1 MMKAEFIPFT
11 PEATSNET
19 YIQYMSVFEEVKRYR
34 ESLSLEAGILY
45 GYMKSR
51 LIYFVRQGEPL
62 IDENGHTYIIMSQE
76 EIKFH
81 IKKRSN
87 DSVARVLKELESV
100 GLIRREKQGNDF
112 LNGQVIRKNPD
123 RIYVGQ
129 INLLPTDYFEQNP
142 WRKDG
147 SKIVDPFKANGDL
160 SKESLS
166 RFFDKEMV
174 SAFKEKQS
182 SYPVVPK
189 NGSTGKSQSDAVVP
203 KNGTTGNSVKSAFSN
218 FESSQKSHSDAVLPK
233 NGSILINTTINETD
247 NETIND
253 TSIGFAQQTDEKN
266 SQIPK
271 TEVEWFKESFNRTFL
286 TQQTIDYL
294 CLFNDLNLTR
304 QLIDQIF
311 GEKRHVENMRVFG
324 DKKNGL
330 KTKYS
335 KIKGEIFALELE
347 NTVRVFISQVKTAK
361 NKIKNKVA
369 YFRAMMQNLWETCLL
384 NQDFYGD
391 QLAFD
396 AGSCTFITPLKNI
409 QFTSKEE
416 RFAYIYGSDRP
427 YHNGVA
433 TKPHSDAEMITE
445 DTTEEPSAVNRI
457 KETQTIS
464 EKPVVIRKEREVTRQ
479 TINSVSTYQSN
490 KLARTEIIPD
500 HIAHPE
506 KYQAHDSQEQLRKA
520 ELSLKSITTGLTPDE
535 MQELQYLEQ
544 LETQTA

>member
-1 MMKAEFIPFT
+1 MKAEFIPFT

-19 YIQYMSVFEEVKRYR
+19 YIQYMTVFEEVKRYR
-34 ESLSLEAGILY
+34 DALSLEAGIIY

-51 LIYFVRQGEPL
+51 LMYFANRGEAL
-62 IDENGHTYIIMSQE
+62 IDEKGHNYIIMSQE
-76 EIKFH
+76 EMKFH
-81 IKKRSN
+81 LKKNSN
-87 DSVARVLKELESV
+87 ATIARVLKELESV

-123 RIYVGQ
+123 RIYIGQ
-129 INLLPTDYFEQNP
+129 INLLPTDKFEKEM

-147 SKIVDPFKANGDL
+147 TKVVDPFKANGDL
-160 SKESLS
+160 TKEGLS
-166 RFFDKEMV
+166 TFFANSMPT
-174 SAFKEKQS
+174 SIAS
-182 SYPVVPK
+182 RTLARPVVSK
-189 NGSTGKSQSDAVVP
+189 NESTGECQSDAVVSKNETTGNAVKTGFSNFDTSQKSQSDAVVS
-203 KNGTTGNSVKSAFSN
+203 KNET
-218 FESSQKSHSDAVLPK
+218 
-233 NGSILINTTINETD
+233 IIINTTNETD
-247 NETIND
+247 KETIND
-253 TSIGFAQQTDEKN
+253 TSSGAVQRTDTKN

-271 TEVEWFKESFNRTFL
+271 TEVEWFKENFNRTFL

-294 CLFNDLNLTR
+294 CLFNDLKLTR

-347 NTVRVFISQVKTAK
+347 KTVRVFISQVKTAK

-396 AGSCTFITPLKNI
+396 AGSCTFITPLKNV

-416 RFAYIYGSDRP
+416 RFAYIYGSNRP

-433 TKPHSDAEMITE
+433 TKQNSDTETNTE
-445 DTTEEPSAVNRI
+445 DTTKEHEEVNRI
-457 KETQTIS
+457 KETLTIS
-464 EKPVVIRKEREVTRQ
+464 EKPVVIQKEQEVARQ
-479 TINSVSTYQSN
+479 AINSVSTYQPN
-490 KLARTEIIPD
+490 RLARTEIIPD

-535 MQELQYLEQ
+535 MKELKYLEQ
-544 LETQTA
+544 LETQSA

>member
-1 MMKAEFIPFT
+1 MKAEFIPFT

-19 YIQYMSVFEEVKRYR
+19 YIQYMTVFEEVKRYR
-34 ESLSLEAGILY
+34 DALSLEAGILY

-51 LIYFVRQGEPL
+51 LMYFANRGEAL
-62 IDENGHTYIIMSQE
+62 IDEKGHNYIIMSQE
-76 EIKFH
+76 EMKFH
-81 IKKRSN
+81 LKKNSN
-87 DSVARVLKELESV
+87 ATIARVLKELESV

-129 INLLPTDYFEQNP
+129 IILLPTDKFEKEM

-147 SKIVDPFKANGDL
+147 TKVVDPFKANGDL
-160 SKESLS
+160 TKEGLSTFFANSMTTSIASRTLARSVVSKNE
-166 RFFDKEMV
+166 
-174 SAFKEKQS
+174 
-182 SYPVVPK
+182 
-189 NGSTGKSQSDAVVP
+189 STGESQSDAVVSKNETTGNAVKTRFSNFDTSQKSQSDAVVS
-203 KNGTTGNSVKSAFSN
+203 KNET
-218 FESSQKSHSDAVLPK
+218 
-233 NGSILINTTINETD
+233 IIINTINETD
-247 NETIND
+247 KETIND
-253 TSIGFAQQTDEKN
+253 TSSGAVQRTDAKN

-271 TEVEWFKESFNRTFL
+271 TEVEWFKENFNRTFL

-294 CLFNDLNLTR
+294 CLFNDLKLTR

-347 NTVRVFISQVKTAK
+347 KTVRVFISQVKTAK

-396 AGSCTFITPLKNI
+396 AGSCTFITPLKNV

-433 TKPHSDAEMITE
+433 TKPNSDTETNTE
-445 DTTEEPSAVNRI
+445 DTTEEPSVVNRI

-464 EKPVVIRKEREVTRQ
+464 EEPVVIQKEQEVTRQ
-479 TINSVSTYQSN
+479 SINSVSTYQPN
-490 KLARTEIIPD
+490 RLARTEIIPD

-535 MQELQYLEQ
+535 MKELKYLEQ
-544 LETQTA
+544 LETQSA

>member
-1 MMKAEFIPFT
+1 MKAEFIPFT

-19 YIQYMSVFEEVKRYR
+19 YILYMTVFQEVKRYR
-34 ESLSLEAGILY
+34 DALSLEAGILY

-51 LIYFVRQGEPL
+51 LIYFANREDAL
-62 IDENGHTYIIMSQE
+62 IDEKGHNYIIMSQE
-76 EIKFH
+76 EMKFH
-81 IKKRSN
+81 LKVNSRATIN
-87 DSVARVLKELESV
+87 RVLKELESV

-112 LNGQVIRKNPD
+112 LNGHVIRKNPD

-129 INLLPTDYFEQNP
+129 INLLPTDKFEKEM

-147 SKIVDPFKANGDL
+147 TKVLDPFKANGDL
-160 SKESLS
+160 TKEGLS
-166 RFFDKEMV
+166 TFFAKNMPT
-174 SAFKEKQS
+174 SIS
-182 SYPVVPK
+182 SSTSVHPVCTK
-189 NGSTGKSQSDAVVP
+189 NEHTGKSKSESVRT
-203 KNGTTGNSVKSAFSN
+203 KN
-218 FESSQKSHSDAVLPK
+218 EH
-233 NGSILINTTINETD
+233 ILINTINETD

-294 CLFNDLNLTR
+294 CLFNDLKLTR
-304 QLIDQIF
+304 LLIDQIF

-347 NTVRVFISQVKTAK
+347 KAVRVFISQVKTAK

-396 AGSCTFITPLKNI
+396 AGSCTFITPLKNV

-416 RFAYIYGSDRP
+416 RFDYIYGSNRP

-433 TKPHSDAEMITE
+433 TKPHLDTETNTE
-445 DTTEEPSAVNRI
+445 DTIKEPKEVNRI

-464 EKPVVIRKEREVTRQ
+464 EKPVVIQKEQEVNRQ
-479 TINSVSTYQSN
+479 AINSVSTYQPN
-490 KLARTEIIPD
+490 RLARTEIIPD

-535 MQELQYLEQ
+535 MQELKYLEQ

>member
-1 MMKAEFIPFT
+1 MKAELIPFT

-19 YIQYMSVFEEVKRYR
+19 YILYMTVFQEVKRYR
-34 ESLSLEAGILY
+34 DALSLEAGILY

-51 LIYFVRQGEPL
+51 LIYFANREDAL
-62 IDENGHTYIIMSQE
+62 IDEKGHNYIIMSQE
-76 EIKFH
+76 EMKFH
-81 IKKRSN
+81 LKVNSRATINR
-87 DSVARVLKELESV
+87 ALKELESV

-112 LNGQVIRKNPD
+112 LNGHVIRKNPD

-129 INLLPTDYFEQNP
+129 INLLPTDKFEKEM

-147 SKIVDPFKANGDL
+147 TKVLDPFKDNGDL
-160 SKESLS
+160 TKEGLS
-166 RFFDKEMV
+166 TFFAKNMPT
-174 SAFKEKQS
+174 SIS
-182 SYPVVPK
+182 SSTLVHPVCTK
-189 NGSTGKSQSDAVVP
+189 NEHKGKSKSDSVRT
-203 KNGTTGNSVKSAFSN
+203 KN
-218 FESSQKSHSDAVLPK
+218 EH
-233 NGSILINTTINETD
+233 ILINTINETD

-253 TSIGFAQQTDEKN
+253 TSIGFAQQT
-266 SQIPK
+266 
-271 TEVEWFKESFNRTFL
+271 
-286 TQQTIDYL
+286 IDYL
-294 CLFNDLNLTR
+294 CLFNDLKLTR

-347 NTVRVFISQVKTAK
+347 KTVRVFISQVKTAK

-384 NQDFYGD
+384 NQEFYGD

-396 AGSCTFITPLKNI
+396 AGSCTFITPLKNV

-433 TKPHSDAEMITE
+433 TKPHSDKETNTE
-445 DTTEEPSAVNRI
+445 DTTEEASEFNRI

-464 EKPVVIRKEREVTRQ
+464 EKPVVIQKEQEVARQ
-479 TINSVSTYQSN
+479 SINSVSTYQPN
-490 KLARTEIIPD
+490 RLARTEIIPD

-506 KYQAHDSQEQLRKA
+506 KYQAHDSQAQLRQA
-520 ELSLKSITTGLTPDE
+520 ELSLKSITIGLTPDE
-535 MQELQYLEQ
+535 MQELKHLKQ
-544 LETQTA
+544 LETQSAQSA

>member
-1 MMKAEFIPFT
+1 MKAEFIPFT

-19 YIQYMSVFEEVKRYR
+19 YIQYMTVFEEVKRYR
-34 ESLSLEAGILY
+34 DALSLEAGILY

-51 LIYFVRQGEPL
+51 LMYFANRGEAL
-62 IDENGHTYIIMSQE
+62 IDEKGHNYIIMSQE
-76 EIKFH
+76 EMKFH
-81 IKKRSN
+81 LKKNSN
-87 DSVARVLKELESV
+87 ATIARVLKELESV

-123 RIYVGQ
+123 RIYIGQ
-129 INLLPTDYFEQNP
+129 INLLPTDKFEKEM

-147 SKIVDPFKANGDL
+147 TKVVDPFKANGDL
-160 SKESLS
+160 TKEGLS
-166 RFFDKEMV
+166 TFFANSMPT
-174 SAFKEKQS
+174 SIAS
-182 SYPVVPK
+182 RTLARPVVSK
-189 NGSTGKSQSDAVVP
+189 NESTGECQSDAVVSKNETTGNAVKTGFSNFDTSQKSQSDAVVS
-203 KNGTTGNSVKSAFSN
+203 KNET
-218 FESSQKSHSDAVLPK
+218 
-233 NGSILINTTINETD
+233 IIINTTNETD
-247 NETIND
+247 KETIND
-253 TSIGFAQQTDEKN
+253 TSSGAVQRTDAKN

-271 TEVEWFKESFNRTFL
+271 TEVEWFKENFNRTFL

-294 CLFNDLNLTR
+294 CLFNDLKLTR

-396 AGSCTFITPLKNI
+396 AGSCTFITPLKNV

-416 RFAYIYGSDRP
+416 RFAYIYGSNRP

-433 TKPHSDAEMITE
+433 TKQNSDTETNTE
-445 DTTEEPSAVNRI
+445 DTTEEASEFNRI

-464 EKPVVIRKEREVTRQ
+464 EKPVVIQKEQEVARQ
-479 TINSVSTYQSN
+479 AINSVSTYQPN
-490 KLARTEIIPD
+490 RLARTEIIPD

-535 MQELQYLEQ
+535 MKELKYLEQ
-544 LETQTA
+544 LETQSA

>member
-1 MMKAEFIPFT
+1 MKAEFIPFT

-19 YIQYMSVFEEVKRYR
+19 YIQYMTVFEEVKRYR
-34 ESLSLEAGILY
+34 DALSLEAGILY

-51 LIYFVRQGEPL
+51 LMYFANRGEAL
-62 IDENGHTYIIMSQE
+62 IDEKGHNYIIMSQE
-76 EIKFH
+76 EMKFH
-81 IKKRSN
+81 LKKNSN
-87 DSVARVLKELESV
+87 ATIARVLKELESV

-129 INLLPTDYFEQNP
+129 INLLPTDKFEKEM

-147 SKIVDPFKANGDL
+147 TKVVDPFKANGDL
-160 SKESLS
+160 TKEGLS
-166 RFFDKEMV
+166 TFFANSMTT
-174 SAFKEKQS
+174 SIAS
-182 SYPVVPK
+182 RTLARPVVSK
-189 NGSTGKSQSDAVVP
+189 NESTGESQSDAVVSKNETTGNAVKTGFSNFDTSQKSQSDAVVS
-203 KNGTTGNSVKSAFSN
+203 KNET
-218 FESSQKSHSDAVLPK
+218 
-233 NGSILINTTINETD
+233 ILINTINETD
-247 NETIND
+247 KETIND
-253 TSIGFAQQTDEKN
+253 TSSGAVQRTDAKN

-271 TEVEWFKESFNRTFL
+271 TEVEWFKENFNRTFL

-294 CLFNDLNLTR
+294 CLFNDLKLTR

-369 YFRAMMQNLWETCLL
+369 YFRAMIQNLWETCLL

-396 AGSCTFITPLKNI
+396 AGSCTFITPLKNV

-416 RFAYIYGSDRP
+416 RFAYIYGSNRP

-433 TKPHSDAEMITE
+433 TKQNSDTETNTE
-445 DTTEEPSAVNRI
+445 DTTEEASEFNRI

-464 EKPVVIRKEREVTRQ
+464 EKPVVIQKEQEVARQ
-479 TINSVSTYQSN
+479 AINSVSTYQPN
-490 KLARTEIIPD
+490 RLARTEIIPD

-535 MQELQYLEQ
+535 MKELKYLEQ
-544 LETQTA
+544 LETQSA

>member
-19 YIQYMSVFEEVKRYR
+19 YIQYMTVFEEVKRYR
-34 ESLSLEAGILY
+34 DALSLEAGILY

-51 LIYFVRQGEPL
+51 LMYFANRGEAL
-62 IDENGHTYIIMSQE
+62 IDEKGHNYIIMSQE
-76 EIKFH
+76 EMKFH
-81 IKKRSN
+81 LKKNSN
-87 DSVARVLKELESV
+87 ATIARVLKELESV

-123 RIYVGQ
+123 RIYIGQ
-129 INLLPTDYFEQNP
+129 INLLPTDKFEKEM

-147 SKIVDPFKANGDL
+147 TKVVDPFKANGDL
-160 SKESLS
+160 TKEGLS
-166 RFFDKEMV
+166 TFFANSMPT
-174 SAFKEKQS
+174 SIAS
-182 SYPVVPK
+182 RTLARPVVSK
-189 NGSTGKSQSDAVVP
+189 NESTGECQSDAVVSKNETTGNAVKTGFSNFDTSQKSQSDAVVS
-203 KNGTTGNSVKSAFSN
+203 KNET
-218 FESSQKSHSDAVLPK
+218 
-233 NGSILINTTINETD
+233 IIINTTNETD
-247 NETIND
+247 KETIND
-253 TSIGFAQQTDEKN
+253 TSSGAVQRTDTKN

-271 TEVEWFKESFNRTFL
+271 TEVEWFKENFNRTFL

-294 CLFNDLNLTR
+294 CLFNDLKLTR

-396 AGSCTFITPLKNI
+396 AGSCTFITPLKNV

-416 RFAYIYGSDRP
+416 RFAYIYGSNRP

-433 TKPHSDAEMITE
+433 TKQNSDTETNTE
-445 DTTEEPSAVNRI
+445 DTTEEASEFNRI

-464 EKPVVIRKEREVTRQ
+464 EKPVVIQKEQEVARQ
-479 TINSVSTYQSN
+479 AINSVSTYQPN
-490 KLARTEIIPD
+490 RLARTEIIPD

-506 KYQAHDSQEQLRKA
+506 KYQVHDSQEQLRKA

-535 MQELQYLEQ
+535 MKELKYLEQ
-544 LETQTA
+544 LETQSA

>member
-19 YIQYMSVFEEVKRYR
+19 YIQYMTVFEEVKRYR
-34 ESLSLEAGILY
+34 DALSLEAGILY

-51 LIYFVRQGEPL
+51 LIYFANRGEAL
-62 IDENGHTYIIMSQE
+62 IDEKGHNYIIMSQE
-76 EIKFH
+76 EMKFH
-81 IKKRSN
+81 LKKNSN
-87 DSVARVLKELESV
+87 ATIARVLKELESV

-129 INLLPTDYFEQNP
+129 INLQPTDKFEKEI

-147 SKIVDPFKANGDL
+147 TKVIDPFKANGDL
-160 SKESLS
+160 TKEGLS
-166 RFFDKEMV
+166 TFFANNMPT
-174 SAFKEKQS
+174 SIS
-182 SYPVVPK
+182 SNTFARPVVSK
-189 NGSTGKSQSDAVVP
+189 NESTGKFQSNAVVS
-203 KNGTTGNSVKSAFSN
+203 KNESTGNSVKSTFSN
-218 FESSQKSHSDAVLPK
+218 FESSQKSQSDAVVSK
-233 NGSILINTTINETD
+233 NETILINTIKDTTT
-247 NETIND
+247 ETIND
-253 TSIGFAQQTDEKN
+253 TSIGTIQRTDEKN

-271 TEVEWFKESFNRTFL
+271 TEIEWFKENFNRTFL

-294 CLFNDLNLTR
+294 CLFNDLKLTR
-304 QLIDQIF
+304 KLIDQIF
-311 GEKRHVENMRVFG
+311 GEKKHVENMRVFG

-347 NTVRVFISQVKTAK
+347 KAVRVFISQVKTAK

-396 AGSCTFITPLKNI
+396 AGSCTFITPLKNV

-416 RFAYIYGSDRP
+416 RFAYIYGSNRP

-433 TKPHSDAEMITE
+433 TKQNSDTETNTE
-445 DTTEEPSAVNRI
+445 DTTKEPSAVNRI

-464 EKPVVIRKEREVTRQ
+464 EKPVVIRKEQEVTRQ

>member
-19 YIQYMSVFEEVKRYR
+19 YIQYMTVFEEVKRYR
-34 ESLSLEAGILY
+34 DALSLEAGILY

-51 LIYFVRQGEPL
+51 LMYFANRGEAL
-62 IDENGHTYIIMSQE
+62 IDEKGHNYIIMSQE
-76 EIKFH
+76 EMKFH
-81 IKKRSN
+81 LKKNSN
-87 DSVARVLKELESV
+87 ATIARVLKELESV

-123 RIYVGQ
+123 RIYIGQ
-129 INLLPTDYFEQNP
+129 INLLPTDKFEKEM

-147 SKIVDPFKANGDL
+147 TKVVDPFKANGDL
-160 SKESLS
+160 TKEGLS
-166 RFFDKEMV
+166 TFFANSMPT
-174 SAFKEKQS
+174 SIAS
-182 SYPVVPK
+182 RTLARPVVSK
-189 NGSTGKSQSDAVVP
+189 NESTGECQSDAVVSKNETTGNAVKTGFSNFDTSQKSQSDAVVS
-203 KNGTTGNSVKSAFSN
+203 KNET
-218 FESSQKSHSDAVLPK
+218 
-233 NGSILINTTINETD
+233 IIINTTNETD
-247 NETIND
+247 KETIND
-253 TSIGFAQQTDEKN
+253 TSSGAVQRTDAKN

-271 TEVEWFKESFNRTFL
+271 TEVEWFKENFNRTFL

-294 CLFNDLNLTR
+294 CLFNDLKLTR

-396 AGSCTFITPLKNI
+396 AGSCTFITPLKNV

-416 RFAYIYGSDRP
+416 RFAYIYGSNRP

-433 TKPHSDAEMITE
+433 TKQNSDTETNTE
-445 DTTEEPSAVNRI
+445 DTTEEASEFNRI

-464 EKPVVIRKEREVTRQ
+464 EKPVVIQKEQEVARQ
-479 TINSVSTYQSN
+479 AINSVSTYQPN
-490 KLARTEIIPD
+490 RLARTEIIPD

-535 MQELQYLEQ
+535 IQELKYLEQ
-544 LETQTA
+544 VETQSA

>member
-1 MMKAEFIPFT
+1 MKAEFIPFT
-11 PEATSNET
+11 PEDTSNET
-19 YIQYMSVFEEVKRYR
+19 YILYMTVFQEVKRYR
-34 ESLSLEAGILY
+34 DALSLEAGILY

-51 LIYFVRQGEPL
+51 LIYFANREDAL
-62 IDENGHTYIIMSQE
+62 IDEKGHNYIIMSQE
-76 EIKFH
+76 EMKFH
-81 IKKRSN
+81 LKVNSRATN
-87 DSVARVLKELESV
+87 NRVLKELESV
-100 GLIRREKQGNDF
+100 GLIRREKRGNDF
-112 LNGQVIRKNPD
+112 LNGHVIRKNPD

-129 INLLPTDYFEQNP
+129 INLLPTDKFEKEM

-147 SKIVDPFKANGDL
+147 TKVLDPFKANGDL
-160 SKESLS
+160 TKEGLS
-166 RFFDKEMV
+166 TFFAKNMPT
-174 SAFKEKQS
+174 SIS
-182 SYPVVPK
+182 SSTSVHPVCTK
-189 NGSTGKSQSDAVVP
+189 NEHTGKSKSDSVRT
-203 KNGTTGNSVKSAFSN
+203 KN
-218 FESSQKSHSDAVLPK
+218 EH
-233 NGSILINTTINETD
+233 ILINTI

-271 TEVEWFKESFNRTFL
+271 TGVEWFKESFNRTFL

-294 CLFNDLNLTR
+294 CLFNDLKLTR

-347 NTVRVFISQVKTAK
+347 KTVRVFISQVKTAK
-361 NKIKNKVA
+361 NKIKNKIA

-384 NQDFYGD
+384 NQEFYGD

-396 AGSCTFITPLKNI
+396 AGSCTFITPLKNV
-409 QFTSKEE
+409 QFTSEEE

-433 TKPHSDAEMITE
+433 TKPHSDKERNTE
-445 DTTEEPSAVNRI
+445 DATKEPSEVNRI
-457 KETQTIS
+457 KEIQTIS
-464 EKPVVIRKEREVTRQ
+464 EKAVVIQKEQEVARQ
-479 TINSVSTYQSN
+479 SINSVSTYQPN
-490 KLARTEIIPD
+490 RLARTEIIPD

-506 KYQAHDSQEQLRKA
+506 KYQAHDSQAQLRQAK
-520 ELSLKSITTGLTPDE
+520 LSLKSITIGLTPDE
-535 MQELQYLEQ
+535 MQELKHLKQV
-544 LETQTA
+544 ETQSA

>member
-19 YIQYMSVFEEVKRYR
+19 YIQYMTVFEEVKRYR
-34 ESLSLEAGILY
+34 DALSLEAGIIY

-51 LIYFVRQGEPL
+51 LMYFANRGEAL
-62 IDENGHTYIIMSQE
+62 IDEKGHNYIIMSQE
-76 EIKFH
+76 EMKFH
-81 IKKRSN
+81 LKKNSN
-87 DSVARVLKELESV
+87 ATIARVLKELESV

-123 RIYVGQ
+123 RIYIGQ
-129 INLLPTDYFEQNP
+129 INLLPTDKFEKEM

-147 SKIVDPFKANGDL
+147 TKVVDPFKANGDL
-160 SKESLS
+160 TKEGLS
-166 RFFDKEMV
+166 TFFANSMPT
-174 SAFKEKQS
+174 SIAS
-182 SYPVVPK
+182 RTLARPVVSK
-189 NGSTGKSQSDAVVP
+189 NESTGECQSDAVVSKNETTGNAVKTGFSNFDTSQKSQSDAVVS
-203 KNGTTGNSVKSAFSN
+203 KNET
-218 FESSQKSHSDAVLPK
+218 
-233 NGSILINTTINETD
+233 IIINTTNETD
-247 NETIND
+247 KETIND
-253 TSIGFAQQTDEKN
+253 TSSGAVQRTDTKN

-271 TEVEWFKESFNRTFL
+271 TEVEWFKENFNRTFL

-294 CLFNDLNLTR
+294 CLFNDLKLTR

-347 NTVRVFISQVKTAK
+347 KTVRVFISQVKTAK

-396 AGSCTFITPLKNI
+396 AGSCTFITPLKNV

-416 RFAYIYGSDRP
+416 RFAYIYGSNRP

-433 TKPHSDAEMITE
+433 TKQNSDTETNTE
-445 DTTEEPSAVNRI
+445 DTTKEHEEVNRI
-457 KETQTIS
+457 KETLTIS
-464 EKPVVIRKEREVTRQ
+464 EKPVVIQKEQEVARQ
-479 TINSVSTYQSN
+479 AINSVSTYQPN
-490 KLARTEIIPD
+490 RLARTEIIPD

-535 MQELQYLEQ
+535 MKELKYLEQ
-544 LETQTA
+544 LETQSA

>member
-19 YIQYMSVFEEVKRYR
+19 YIQYMTVFEEVKRYR
-34 ESLSLEAGILY
+34 DALSLEAGILY

-51 LIYFVRQGEPL
+51 LMYFANRGEAL
-62 IDENGHTYIIMSQE
+62 IDEKGHNYIIMSQE
-76 EIKFH
+76 EMKFH
-81 IKKRSN
+81 LKKNSN
-87 DSVARVLKELESV
+87 ATIARVLKELESV

-129 INLLPTDYFEQNP
+129 INLLPTDKFEKEM

-147 SKIVDPFKANGDL
+147 TKVVDPFKANGDL
-160 SKESLS
+160 TKEGLS
-166 RFFDKEMV
+166 TFFANSMTT
-174 SAFKEKQS
+174 SIAS
-182 SYPVVPK
+182 RTLARPVVSK
-189 NGSTGKSQSDAVVP
+189 NESTGESQSDAVVSKNETTGNAVKTGFSNFDTSQKSQSDAVVS
-203 KNGTTGNSVKSAFSN
+203 KNET
-218 FESSQKSHSDAVLPK
+218 
-233 NGSILINTTINETD
+233 ILINTINETD
-247 NETIND
+247 KETIND
-253 TSIGFAQQTDEKN
+253 TSSGAVQRTDAKN

-271 TEVEWFKESFNRTFL
+271 TEVEWFKENFNRTFL

-294 CLFNDLNLTR
+294 CLFNDLKLTR

-347 NTVRVFISQVKTAK
+347 KTVRVFISQVKTAK

-396 AGSCTFITPLKNI
+396 VGSCTFITPLKNV

-416 RFAYIYGSDRP
+416 RFAYIYGSNRP

-433 TKPHSDAEMITE
+433 TKQNSDTETNTE
-445 DTTEEPSAVNRI
+445 DTTKEHEEVNRI

-464 EKPVVIRKEREVTRQ
+464 AKPVVIQKEQEVTRQ
-479 TINSVSTYQSN
+479 SINSVSTYQPN
-490 KLARTEIIPD
+490 RLARTEIIPD

-535 MQELQYLEQ
+535 MKELKYLEQ
-544 LETQTA
+544 LETQSA

>member
-19 YIQYMSVFEEVKRYR
+19 YIQYMTVFEEVKRYR
-34 ESLSLEAGILY
+34 DALSLEAGILY

-51 LIYFVRQGEPL
+51 LMYFANRGEAL
-62 IDENGHTYIIMSQE
+62 IDEKGHNYIIMSQE
-76 EIKFH
+76 EMKFH
-81 IKKRSN
+81 LKKNSN
-87 DSVARVLKELESV
+87 ATIARVLKELESV

-129 INLLPTDYFEQNP
+129 INLLPTDKFEKEM

-147 SKIVDPFKANGDL
+147 TKVVDPFKANGDL
-160 SKESLS
+160 TKEGLS
-166 RFFDKEMV
+166 TFFANSMTT
-174 SAFKEKQS
+174 SIAS
-182 SYPVVPK
+182 RTLARPVVSK
-189 NGSTGKSQSDAVVP
+189 NESTGESQSDAVVSKNETTGNAVKTGFSNFDTSQKSQSDAVVS
-203 KNGTTGNSVKSAFSN
+203 KNET
-218 FESSQKSHSDAVLPK
+218 
-233 NGSILINTTINETD
+233 ILINTINETD
-247 NETIND
+247 KETIND
-253 TSIGFAQQTDEKN
+253 TSSGAVQRTDAKN

-271 TEVEWFKESFNRTFL
+271 TEVEWFKENFNRTFL

-294 CLFNDLNLTR
+294 CLFNDLKLTR

-347 NTVRVFISQVKTAK
+347 KTVRVFIFQVKTAK

-391 QLAFD
+391 QLVFD
-396 AGSCTFITPLKNI
+396 AGSCTFITPLKNV

-433 TKPHSDAEMITE
+433 TKPNSDTETNSE
-445 DTTEEPSAVNRI
+445 DTTEEPSVVNRI

-464 EKPVVIRKEREVTRQ
+464 EEPVVIQKEQEVTRQ
-479 TINSVSTYQSN
+479 SINSVSTYQPN
-490 KLARTEIIPD
+490 RLARTEIIPD

-506 KYQAHDSQEQLRKA
+506 KYQANDSQEQLRKA

-535 MQELQYLEQ
+535 MKELKYLEQ
-544 LETQTA
+544 LETQSA

>member
-19 YIQYMSVFEEVKRYR
+19 YIQYMTVFEEVKRYR
-34 ESLSLEAGILY
+34 DALSLEAGILY

-51 LIYFVRQGEPL
+51 LMYFANRGEAL
-62 IDENGHTYIIMSQE
+62 IDEKGHNYIIMSQE
-76 EIKFH
+76 EMKFH
-81 IKKRSN
+81 LKKNSN
-87 DSVARVLKELESV
+87 ATIARVLKELESV
-100 GLIRREKQGNDF
+100 GLIRREKQGNVF

-123 RIYVGQ
+123 RIYIGQ

-218 FESSQKSHSDAVLPK
+218 FESSQKSHSDAVVSK
-233 NGSILINTTINETD
+233 NETILINTIKDTTT
-247 NETIND
+247 ETIND
-253 TSIGFAQQTDEKN
+253 TSIGTIQRTDEKN

-271 TEVEWFKESFNRTFL
+271 TEIEWFKENFNRTFL

-294 CLFNDLNLTR
+294 CLFNDLKLTR
-304 QLIDQIF
+304 KLIDQIF

-347 NTVRVFISQVKTAK
+347 KAVRVFISQVKTAK

-396 AGSCTFITPLKNI
+396 AGSCTFITPLKNV

-416 RFAYIYGSDRP
+416 RFDYIYGSNRP

-433 TKPHSDAEMITE
+433 TKPHLDTETNTE
-445 DTTEEPSAVNRI
+445 DTIKEPKEVNRI

-464 EKPVVIRKEREVTRQ
+464 EKPVVIQKEQEVNRQ
-479 TINSVSTYQSN
+479 AINSVSTYQPN
-490 KLARTEIIPD
+490 RLARTEIIPD

>member
-1 MMKAEFIPFT
+1 MKAEFIPFT

-19 YIQYMSVFEEVKRYR
+19 YIQYMTVFEEVKRYR
-34 ESLSLEAGILY
+34 DALSLEAGILY

-51 LIYFVRQGEPL
+51 LMYFANRGEAL
-62 IDENGHTYIIMSQE
+62 IDEKGHNYIIMSQE
-76 EIKFH
+76 EMKFH
-81 IKKRSN
+81 LKKNSN
-87 DSVARVLKELESV
+87 ATIARVLKELESV

-129 INLLPTDYFEQNP
+129 INLLPTDKFEKEM

-147 SKIVDPFKANGDL
+147 TKVVDPFKANGDL
-160 SKESLS
+160 TKEGLS
-166 RFFDKEMV
+166 TFFANSMTT
-174 SAFKEKQS
+174 SIAS
-182 SYPVVPK
+182 RTLARPVVSK
-189 NGSTGKSQSDAVVP
+189 NESTGESQSDAVVSKNETTGNAVKTGFSNFDTSQKSQSDAVVS
-203 KNGTTGNSVKSAFSN
+203 KNET
-218 FESSQKSHSDAVLPK
+218 
-233 NGSILINTTINETD
+233 ILINTINETD
-247 NETIND
+247 KETIND
-253 TSIGFAQQTDEKN
+253 TSSGAVQRTDAKN

-271 TEVEWFKESFNRTFL
+271 TEVEWFKENFNRTFL

-294 CLFNDLNLTR
+294 CLFNDLKLTR

-347 NTVRVFISQVKTAK
+347 KTVRVFISQVKTAK

-369 YFRAMMQNLWETCLL
+369 YLRAMMQNLWETCLL

-396 AGSCTFITPLKNI
+396 VGSCTFITPLKNV

-416 RFAYIYGSDRP
+416 RFAYIYGSNRP

-433 TKPHSDAEMITE
+433 TKQNSDTETNTE
-445 DTTEEPSAVNRI
+445 DTTKEHEEVNRI

-464 EKPVVIRKEREVTRQ
+464 AKPVVIQKEQEVTSQ
-479 TINSVSTYQSN
+479 AINSVSTYQPN
-490 KLARTEIIPD
+490 RLARTEIIPD

-535 MQELQYLEQ
+535 MKELKYLEQ
-544 LETQTA
+544 LETQSA

>member
-19 YIQYMSVFEEVKRYR
+19 YIQYMTVFEEVKRYR
-34 ESLSLEAGILY
+34 DALSLEAGILY

-51 LIYFVRQGEPL
+51 LMYFANRGEAL
-62 IDENGHTYIIMSQE
+62 IDEKGHNYIIMSQE
-76 EIKFH
+76 EMKFH
-81 IKKRSN
+81 LKKNSN
-87 DSVARVLKELESV
+87 ATIARVLKELESV

-123 RIYVGQ
+123 RIYIGQ
-129 INLLPTDYFEQNP
+129 INLLPTDKFEKEM

-147 SKIVDPFKANGDL
+147 TKVVDPFKANGDL
-160 SKESLS
+160 TKEGLS
-166 RFFDKEMV
+166 TFFANSMPT
-174 SAFKEKQS
+174 SIAS
-182 SYPVVPK
+182 RTLARPVVSK
-189 NGSTGKSQSDAVVP
+189 NESTGECQSDAVVSKNETTGNAVKTGFSNFDTSQKSQSDAVVS
-203 KNGTTGNSVKSAFSN
+203 KNET
-218 FESSQKSHSDAVLPK
+218 
-233 NGSILINTTINETD
+233 ILINTIKDTTT
-247 NETIND
+247 ETIND
-253 TSIGFAQQTDEKN
+253 TSIGFAQQTDAKN

-271 TEVEWFKESFNRTFL
+271 TEVEWFKENFNRTFL

-294 CLFNDLNLTR
+294 CLFNDLKLTR

-396 AGSCTFITPLKNI
+396 AGSCTFITPLKNV

-416 RFAYIYGSDRP
+416 RFAYIYGSNRP

-433 TKPHSDAEMITE
+433 TKQNSDTETNTE
-445 DTTEEPSAVNRI
+445 DTTEEASEFNRI

-464 EKPVVIRKEREVTRQ
+464 EKPVVIQKEQEVARQ
-479 TINSVSTYQSN
+479 AINSVSTYQPN
-490 KLARTEIIPD
+490 RLARTEIIPD

-535 MQELQYLEQ
+535 MKELKYLEQ
-544 LETQTA
+544 LETQSA

>member
-1 MMKAEFIPFT
+1 MKAEFIPFT

-19 YIQYMSVFEEVKRYR
+19 YIQYMTVFEEVKRYR
-34 ESLSLEAGILY
+34 DALSLEAGILY

-51 LIYFVRQGEPL
+51 LMYFANRGEPL
-62 IDENGHTYIIMSQE
+62 IDEKGHNYIIMSQE
-76 EIKFH
+76 EMKFH
-81 IKKRSN
+81 LKKNSN
-87 DSVARVLKELESV
+87 ATIARVLKELESV

-123 RIYVGQ
+123 RIYIGQ
-129 INLLPTDYFEQNP
+129 INLLPTDKFEKEM

-147 SKIVDPFKANGDL
+147 TKVVDPFKANGDL
-160 SKESLS
+160 TKEGLS
-166 RFFDKEMV
+166 TFFANSMPT
-174 SAFKEKQS
+174 SIAS
-182 SYPVVPK
+182 RTLARPVVSK
-189 NGSTGKSQSDAVVP
+189 NESTGECQSDDVVSKNETTGNAVKTGFSNFDTSQKSQSDAVVS
-203 KNGTTGNSVKSAFSN
+203 KNET
-218 FESSQKSHSDAVLPK
+218 
-233 NGSILINTTINETD
+233 IIINTTNETD
-247 NETIND
+247 KETIND
-253 TSIGFAQQTDEKN
+253 TSSGAVQRTDTKN

-271 TEVEWFKESFNRTFL
+271 TEVEWFKENFNRTFL

-294 CLFNDLNLTR
+294 CLFNDLKLTR

-347 NTVRVFISQVKTAK
+347 KTVRVFISQVKTAK

-396 AGSCTFITPLKNI
+396 AGSCTFITPLKNV

-416 RFAYIYGSDRP
+416 RFAYIYGSNRP

-433 TKPHSDAEMITE
+433 TKQNSDTETNTE
-445 DTTEEPSAVNRI
+445 DTTKEHEEVNRI
-457 KETQTIS
+457 KETLTIS
-464 EKPVVIRKEREVTRQ
+464 AKPVVIKKEQEVARQ
-479 TINSVSTYQSN
+479 AINSVSTYQPN
-490 KLARTEIIPD
+490 RLARTEIIPD

-535 MQELQYLEQ
+535 MKELKYLEQ
-544 LETQTA
+544 LETQSA

>member
-19 YIQYMSVFEEVKRYR
+19 YIQYMTVFEEVKRYR
-34 ESLSLEAGILY
+34 DALSLEAGILY

-51 LIYFVRQGEPL
+51 LMYFANRGEAL
-62 IDENGHTYIIMSQE
+62 IDEKGHNYIIMSQE
-76 EIKFH
+76 EMKFH
-81 IKKRSN
+81 LKKNSN
-87 DSVARVLKELESV
+87 ATIARVLKELESV

-123 RIYVGQ
+123 RIYIGQ
-129 INLLPTDYFEQNP
+129 INLLPTDKFEKEM

-147 SKIVDPFKANGDL
+147 TKVVDPFKANGDL
-160 SKESLS
+160 TKEGLS
-166 RFFDKEMV
+166 TFFANSMPT
-174 SAFKEKQS
+174 SIAS
-182 SYPVVPK
+182 RTLARPVVSK
-189 NGSTGKSQSDAVVP
+189 NESTGECQSDAVVSKNETTGNAVKTGFSNFDTSQKSQSDAVVS
-203 KNGTTGNSVKSAFSN
+203 KNET
-218 FESSQKSHSDAVLPK
+218 
-233 NGSILINTTINETD
+233 IIINTTNETD
-247 NETIND
+247 KETIND
-253 TSIGFAQQTDEKN
+253 TSSGAVQRTDAKN

-271 TEVEWFKESFNRTFL
+271 TEVEWFKENFNRTFL

-294 CLFNDLNLTR
+294 CLFNDLKLTR

-396 AGSCTFITPLKNI
+396 AGSCTFITPLKNV

-416 RFAYIYGSDRP
+416 RFAYIYGSNRP

-433 TKPHSDAEMITE
+433 TKQNSDTETNTE
-445 DTTEEPSAVNRI
+445 DTTEEASEFNRI

-464 EKPVVIRKEREVTRQ
+464 EKPVVIQKEQEVARQ
-479 TINSVSTYQSN
+479 AINSVSTYQPN
-490 KLARTEIIPD
+490 RLARTEIIPD

-535 MQELQYLEQ
+535 MKELKYLEQ
-544 LETQTA
+544 LETQSA

>member
-1 MMKAEFIPFT
+1 MKAEFIPFT

-19 YIQYMSVFEEVKRYR
+19 YIQYMTVFEEVKRYR
-34 ESLSLEAGILY
+34 DALSLEAGILY

-51 LIYFVRQGEPL
+51 LMYFANRGEAL
-62 IDENGHTYIIMSQE
+62 IDEKGHNYIIMSQE
-76 EIKFH
+76 EMKFH
-81 IKKRSN
+81 LKKNSN
-87 DSVARVLKELESV
+87 ATIARVLKELESV

-129 INLLPTDYFEQNP
+129 INLLPTDKFEKEM

-147 SKIVDPFKANGDL
+147 TKVVDPFKANGDL
-160 SKESLS
+160 TKEGLS
-166 RFFDKEMV
+166 TFFANSMTT
-174 SAFKEKQS
+174 SIAS
-182 SYPVVPK
+182 RTLARPVVSK
-189 NGSTGKSQSDAVVP
+189 NESTGECQSDAVVSKNETTGNAVKTGFSNFDTSQKSQSDAVVS
-203 KNGTTGNSVKSAFSN
+203 KNET
-218 FESSQKSHSDAVLPK
+218 
-233 NGSILINTTINETD
+233 IIINTTNETD
-247 NETIND
+247 KETIND
-253 TSIGFAQQTDEKN
+253 TSSGAVQRTDAKN

-271 TEVEWFKESFNRTFL
+271 TEVEWFKENFNRTFL

-294 CLFNDLNLTR
+294 CLFNDLKLTR

-347 NTVRVFISQVKTAK
+347 KTVRVFISQVKTAK

-396 AGSCTFITPLKNI
+396 AGSCTFITPLKNV

-416 RFAYIYGSDRP
+416 RFAYIYGSNRP

-433 TKPHSDAEMITE
+433 TKQNSDTETNTE
-445 DTTEEPSAVNRI
+445 DTTKEHEEVNRI
-457 KETQTIS
+457 KETLTIS
-464 EKPVVIRKEREVTRQ
+464 AKPVVIKKEQEVTRQ
-479 TINSVSTYQSN
+479 SINSVSTYQPN
-490 KLARTEIIPD
+490 RLARTEIIPD

-506 KYQAHDSQEQLRKA
+506 KYQVHASQEQLRKA

-535 MQELQYLEQ
+535 MKELKYLEQ
-544 LETQTA
+544 LETQSA

>member
-1 MMKAEFIPFT
+1 MKAEFIPFT

-19 YIQYMSVFEEVKRYR
+19 YIQYMTVFEEVKRYR
-34 ESLSLEAGILY
+34 DALSLEAGILY

-51 LIYFVRQGEPL
+51 LMYFANRGEAL
-62 IDENGHTYIIMSQE
+62 IDEKGHNYIIMSQE
-76 EIKFH
+76 EMKFH
-81 IKKRSN
+81 LKKNSN
-87 DSVARVLKELESV
+87 ATIARVLKELESV

-129 INLLPTDYFEQNP
+129 INLLPTDKFEKEM

-147 SKIVDPFKANGDL
+147 TKVVDPFKANGDL
-160 SKESLS
+160 TKEGLS
-166 RFFDKEMV
+166 TFFANSMTT
-174 SAFKEKQS
+174 SIAS
-182 SYPVVPK
+182 RTLARPVVSK
-189 NGSTGKSQSDAVVP
+189 NESTGESQSDAVVSKNETTGNAVKTGFSNFDTSQKSQSDAVVS
-203 KNGTTGNSVKSAFSN
+203 KNET
-218 FESSQKSHSDAVLPK
+218 
-233 NGSILINTTINETD
+233 ILINTINETD
-247 NETIND
+247 KETIND
-253 TSIGFAQQTDEKN
+253 TSSGAVQRTDAKN

-271 TEVEWFKESFNRTFL
+271 TEVEWFKENFNRTFL

-294 CLFNDLNLTR
+294 CLFNDLKLTR

-347 NTVRVFISQVKTAK
+347 KTVRVFISQVKTAK

-396 AGSCTFITPLKNI
+396 VGSCTFITPLKNV

-416 RFAYIYGSDRP
+416 RFAYIYGSNRP

-433 TKPHSDAEMITE
+433 TKQNSDTETNTE
-445 DTTEEPSAVNRI
+445 DTTKEHEEVNRI

-464 EKPVVIRKEREVTRQ
+464 AKPVVIQKEQEVTSQ
-479 TINSVSTYQSN
+479 AINSVSTYQPN
-490 KLARTEIIPD
+490 RLARTEIIPD

-535 MQELQYLEQ
+535 MKELKYLEQ
-544 LETQTA
+544 LETQSA

>member
-19 YIQYMSVFEEVKRYR
+19 YIQYMTVFEEVKRYR
-34 ESLSLEAGILY
+34 DALSLEAGILY

-51 LIYFVRQGEPL
+51 LMYFANRGEPL
-62 IDENGHTYIIMSQE
+62 IDEKGHNYIIMSQE
-76 EIKFH
+76 EMKFH
-81 IKKRSN
+81 LKKNSN
-87 DSVARVLKELESV
+87 ATIARVLKELESV

-123 RIYVGQ
+123 RIYIGQ
-129 INLLPTDYFEQNP
+129 INLLPTDKFEKEM

-147 SKIVDPFKANGDL
+147 TKVVDPFKANGDL
-160 SKESLS
+160 TKEGLS
-166 RFFDKEMV
+166 TFFANSMPT
-174 SAFKEKQS
+174 SIAS
-182 SYPVVPK
+182 RTLARPVVSK
-189 NGSTGKSQSDAVVP
+189 NESTGECQSDDVVSKNETTGNAVKTGFSNFDTSQKSQSDAVVS
-203 KNGTTGNSVKSAFSN
+203 KNET
-218 FESSQKSHSDAVLPK
+218 
-233 NGSILINTTINETD
+233 IIINTTNETD
-247 NETIND
+247 KETIND
-253 TSIGFAQQTDEKN
+253 TSSGAVQRTDTKN

-271 TEVEWFKESFNRTFL
+271 TEVEWFKENFNRTFL

-294 CLFNDLNLTR
+294 CLFNDLKLTR

-347 NTVRVFISQVKTAK
+347 KTVRVFISQVKTAK

-396 AGSCTFITPLKNI
+396 AGSCTFITPLKNV

-416 RFAYIYGSDRP
+416 RFAYIYGSNRP

-433 TKPHSDAEMITE
+433 TKQNSDTETNTE
-445 DTTEEPSAVNRI
+445 DTTKEHEEVNRI
-457 KETQTIS
+457 KETLTIS
-464 EKPVVIRKEREVTRQ
+464 AKPVVIKKEQEVARQ
-479 TINSVSTYQSN
+479 AINSVSTYQPN
-490 KLARTEIIPD
+490 RLARTEIIPD

-535 MQELQYLEQ
+535 MKELKYLEQ
-544 LETQTA
+544 LETQSA

>member
-1 MMKAEFIPFT
+1 M
-11 PEATSNET
+11 
-19 YIQYMSVFEEVKRYR
+19 
-34 ESLSLEAGILY
+34 
-45 GYMKSR
+45 
-51 LIYFVRQGEPL
+51 
-62 IDENGHTYIIMSQE
+62 IDEKGHNYIIMSQE
-76 EIKFH
+76 EMKFH
-81 IKKRSN
+81 LKKNSN
-87 DSVARVLKELESV
+87 ATIARVLKELESV

-129 INLLPTDYFEQNP
+129 INLQPTDKFEKEI

-147 SKIVDPFKANGDL
+147 TKVIDPFKANGDL
-160 SKESLS
+160 TKEGLS
-166 RFFDKEMV
+166 TFFANNMPT
-174 SAFKEKQS
+174 SIS
-182 SYPVVPK
+182 SNTFARPVVSK
-189 NGSTGKSQSDAVVP
+189 NESTGKFQSNAVVS
-203 KNGTTGNSVKSAFSN
+203 KNESTGNSVKSTFSN
-218 FESSQKSHSDAVLPK
+218 FESSQKSQSDAVVSK
-233 NGSILINTTINETD
+233 NETILINTIKDTTT
-247 NETIND
+247 ETIND
-253 TSIGFAQQTDEKN
+253 TSIGTIQRTDEKN

-271 TEVEWFKESFNRTFL
+271 TEIEWFKENFNRTFL

-294 CLFNDLNLTR
+294 CLFNDLKLTR
-304 QLIDQIF
+304 KLIDQIF
-311 GEKRHVENMRVFG
+311 GEKKHVENMRVFG

-347 NTVRVFISQVKTAK
+347 KAVRVFISQVKTAK

-396 AGSCTFITPLKNI
+396 AGSCTFITPLKNV

-416 RFAYIYGSDRP
+416 RFAYIYGSNRP

-433 TKPHSDAEMITE
+433 TKQNSDTETNTE
-445 DTTEEPSAVNRI
+445 DTTKEPSAVNRI

-464 EKPVVIRKEREVTRQ
+464 EKPVVIRKEQEVTRQ

>member
-19 YIQYMSVFEEVKRYR
+19 YIQYMTVFEEVKRYR
-34 ESLSLEAGILY
+34 DALSLEAGILY

-51 LIYFVRQGEPL
+51 LMYFANRGEAL
-62 IDENGHTYIIMSQE
+62 IDEKGHNYIIMSQE
-76 EIKFH
+76 EMKFH
-81 IKKRSN
+81 LKKNSN
-87 DSVARVLKELESV
+87 ATIARVLKELESV

-129 INLLPTDYFEQNP
+129 INLLPTDKFEKEM

-147 SKIVDPFKANGDL
+147 TKVVDPFKANGDL
-160 SKESLS
+160 TKEGLS
-166 RFFDKEMV
+166 TFFANSMTT
-174 SAFKEKQS
+174 SIAS
-182 SYPVVPK
+182 RTLARPVVSK
-189 NGSTGKSQSDAVVP
+189 NESTGECQSDAVVSKNETTGNAVKTGFSNFDTSQKSQSDAVVS
-203 KNGTTGNSVKSAFSN
+203 KNET
-218 FESSQKSHSDAVLPK
+218 
-233 NGSILINTTINETD
+233 IIINTTNETD
-247 NETIND
+247 KETIND
-253 TSIGFAQQTDEKN
+253 TSSGAVQRTDAKN

-271 TEVEWFKESFNRTFL
+271 TEVEWFKENFNRTFL

-294 CLFNDLNLTR
+294 CLFNDLKLTR

-347 NTVRVFISQVKTAK
+347 KTVRVFISQVKTAK

-396 AGSCTFITPLKNI
+396 AGSCTFITPLKNV

-416 RFAYIYGSDRP
+416 RFAYIYGSNRP

-433 TKPHSDAEMITE
+433 TKQNSDTETNTE
-445 DTTEEPSAVNRI
+445 DTTKEHEEVNRI
-457 KETQTIS
+457 KETLTIS
-464 EKPVVIRKEREVTRQ
+464 AKPVVIKKEQEVTRQ
-479 TINSVSTYQSN
+479 SINSVSTYQPN
-490 KLARTEIIPD
+490 RLARTEIIPD

-506 KYQAHDSQEQLRKA
+506 KYQVHASQEQLRKA

-535 MQELQYLEQ
+535 MKELKYLEQ
-544 LETQTA
+544 LETQSA

>member
-19 YIQYMSVFEEVKRYR
+19 YIQYMTVFEEVKRYR
-34 ESLSLEAGILY
+34 DALSLEAGILY

-51 LIYFVRQGEPL
+51 LMYFANRGEAL
-62 IDENGHTYIIMSQE
+62 IDEKGHNYIIMSQE
-76 EIKFH
+76 EMKFH
-81 IKKRSN
+81 LKVNSRATIN
-87 DSVARVLKELESV
+87 RVLKELESV
-100 GLIRREKQGNDF
+100 GLIRRKKQGNDF

-129 INLLPTDYFEQNP
+129 INLLPTDKFEKEM

-147 SKIVDPFKANGDL
+147 TKVIDPFKANGDL
-160 SKESLS
+160 TKEGLS
-166 RFFDKEMV
+166 TFLAKNMPT
-174 SAFKEKQS
+174 SIS
-182 SYPVVPK
+182 SSTSIRSVCTK
-189 NGSTGKSQSDAVVP
+189 NEHTGKSQSDAVRA
-203 KNGTTGNSVKSAFSN
+203 KNEHTGNSVESTFSN
-218 FESSQKSHSDAVLPK
+218 FGSSQKSQSDAVCTK
-233 NGSILINTTINETD
+233 NEHILINTIKDTTND
-247 NETIND
+247 TIND
-253 TSIGFAQQTDEKN
+253 TSIGLAQRTDEKN
-266 SQIPK
+266 SQIQK
-271 TEVEWFKESFNRTFL
+271 TEIEWFKENFNRTFL

-294 CLFNDLNLTR
+294 CLFNDLKLTR
-304 QLIDQIF
+304 KLIDQIF

-347 NTVRVFISQVKTAK
+347 KAVRVFISQVKTAK